1 MLYPTIWLTRAAL
14 MGIDIPVKKIL
25 KNADVSNV
33 HTRKLTNPFELIRR
47 HFTGS
52 GKLESVSQSDE
63 GDVTQTDK
71 DDDTD
76 KKHVP

>member
-1 MLYPTIWLTRAAL
+1 

-25 KNADVSNV
+25 KNADVSDD
-33 HTRKLTNPFELIRR
+33 HTRKPTNPFELIRR